1 MVRITLF
8 FLLILLSS
16 GLVRSQDILI
26 PMDDSQTDHLR
37 AYGVVYWSLQRDVE
51 VDWLLNYRGGS
62 FLLPAS
68 ASLEQELV
76 VRGIRYETLSGA
88 DAVQII
94 SLVESPSQN
103 MSAVRLEAAPR
114 IAVYAPDQTLPWDDA
129 VLLVLEY
136 AEIPYDMIYDEEVLT
151 GQLTQYDWLHL
162 HHEDFTGQ
170 YGKFYS
176 AYRNAAWYREQ
187 VDIAEAD
194 AERLGFSKVSDLK
207 ATVAETIRNYVLG
220 GGFLFAMCSG
230 TETLDIALAALE
242 TDIVPMEFD
251 GDGIASDVLDELNFS
266 RSFAFEN
273 FTPSFNPMLY
283 VHSNID
289 ATPPPALQN
298 PATDFFTLFDFSA
311 KWDPVPAMLTQNH
324 VATVKGFMGQ
334 TTAFHRE
341 FVKPG
346 VVPLAE
352 APGREVVRYL
362 YGPAGQGFF
371 AYYGGHDPEDYQHF
385 VGDPPTDLSLHKSSP
400 GYRLILNNVLFP
412 AARQEP
418 QKT

>member
-1 MVRITLF
+1 
-8 FLLILLSS
+8 
-16 GLVRSQDILI
+16 
-26 PMDDSQTDHLR
+26 
-37 AYGVVYWSLQRDVE
+37 
-51 VDWLLNYRGGS
+51 
-62 FLLPAS
+62 
-68 ASLEQELV
+68 
-76 VRGIRYETLSGA
+76 
-88 DAVQII
+88 
-94 SLVESPSQN
+94 

-136 AEIPYDMIYDEEVLT
+136 AEIPYDMIYDEEVMT

-207 ATVAETIRNYVLG
+207 AAVAETIRNYVLG

-251 GDGIASDVLDELNFS
+251 GDGITGDALDQLNFS

-298 PATDFFTLFDFSA
+298 PAT
-311 KWDPVPAMLTQNH
+311 
-324 VATVKGFMGQ
+324 
-334 TTAFHRE
+334 
-341 FVKPG
+341 
-346 VVPLAE
+346 
-352 APGREVVRYL
+352 
-362 YGPAGQGFF
+362 
-371 AYYGGHDPEDYQHF
+371 
-385 VGDPPTDLSLHKSSP
+385 
-400 GYRLILNNVLFP
+400 
-412 AARQEP
+412 
-418 QKT
+418 